1 MLAYLMALAKADGAI
16 SMVRFEIMSSNVG
29 ITSRMGGSDVDD
41 GGDDG
46 GDNGGDSGGD
56 DGGGAGDVGGDD
68 DGDFGG
74 DSGGDDGAM
83 VVTLLVGDD
92 RLG

>member
-46 GDNGGDSGGD
+46 GDDSGSGSG
-56 DGGGAGDVGGDD
+56 DGGGGG
-68 DGDFGG
+68 
-74 DSGGDDGAM
+74 
-83 VVTLLVGDD
+83 V
-92 RLG
+92 